1 VNAGNEHVRAWH
13 TLGMAEERH
22 QPETIDEQPGSPVTV
37 TGQRSLIENRS
48 RRPIAIA
55 IALFAGALVVTFLL
69 IRSGGDDA
77 ATLDATKITL
87 ELSYPV
93 DAAPIATLNGQPGA
107 ASDGAT
113 IACRATSGKQRI
125 GQGEAG
131 DDGAFDVPLD
141 AAQWP
146 LDALTRENYTTLNQ
160 TLECRAG
167 TGDWVQPLRQP
178 RVKIN

>member
-1 VNAGNEHVRAWH
+1 MEA
-13 TLGMAEERH
+13 ERH
-22 QPETIDEQPGSPVTV
+22 DPETIEEQPGIATRASDQ
-37 TGQRSLIENRS
+37 GSLVDHRS
-48 RRPIAIA
+48 RRPIVIA

-77 ATLDATKITL
+77 ATLDATKLTL

-93 DAAPIATLNGQPGA
+93 NAAPIANLNGQPGA
-107 ASDGAT
+107 APDGAT
-113 IACRATSGKQRI
+113 ITCRATSGKQRI

-131 DDGAFDVPLD
+131 GDGAFDVSLD

-146 LDALTRENYTTLNQ
+146 LDTLTRDGYATLNQ

-167 TGDWVQPLRQP
+167 TGDWVHPLRQP